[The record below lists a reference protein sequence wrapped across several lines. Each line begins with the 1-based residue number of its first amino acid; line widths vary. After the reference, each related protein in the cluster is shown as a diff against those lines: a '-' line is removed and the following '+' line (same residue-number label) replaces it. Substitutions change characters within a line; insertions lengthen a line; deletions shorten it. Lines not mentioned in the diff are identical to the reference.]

1 MSRAARLLELMQV
14 LRRHRA
20 PVSGTELAR
29 TLGVSL
35 RTLYRDIATLQAQ
48 GAEIH
53 GEAGLGYMLRP
64 GFTLP
69 PLMFSVDEIE
79 ALVLGV
85 TWVSR
90 RTDDR
95 LGEAAENA
103 VAKIRSVLPS
113 ELREYVDASALTV
126 PPVWNAVPLS
136 VDLTQ
141 IRLAMRAETKISI
154 GYRDGNDRVSHR
166 TLWPF
171 LVGFFDRV
179 LLLIAWCELRG
190 DYRSFRIDRITEL
203 QRLEERYPRRRAE
216 MATEWR
222 ARLTQDAA
230 DKN

>member
-20 PVSGTELAR
+20 PVSGAELSR

-48 GAEIH
+48 GAEIQ
-53 GEAGLGYMLRP
+53 GEAGLGYMLKP

-79 ALVLGV
+79 ALVLGA

-95 LGEAAENA
+95 LGDAAENA
-103 VAKIRSVLPS
+103 VAKIRSVLPA

-136 VDLTQ
+136 VDLTH
-141 IRLAMRAETKISI
+141 IRLAMRGEQKISI
-154 GYRDGNDRVSHR
+154 GYRDGNDQVSRR
-166 TLWPF
+166 TVWPF

-179 LLLIAWCELRG
+179 LLLVAWCELRR

-203 QRLEERYPRRRAE
+203 ERLDDRYPRRRAE
-216 MATEWR
+216 LATEWR
-222 ARLTQDAA
+222 ARFATDAA